1 MGGMGTTMKSLTLAI
16 SFSAALGVAAWS
28 LASATGRVDV
38 DERVSAMLPP
48 PSRAALWD
56 PSERLQALSFGGQAV
71 IGVALLAFAWKG
83 LRRRAS

>member
-1 MGGMGTTMKSLTLAI
+1 MRNLILLMA
-16 SFSAALGVAAWS
+16 FSAALGVAAWS
-28 LASATGRVDV
+28 LASATGRVDA

-48 PSRAALWD
+48 PSRPALWD
-56 PSERLQALSFGGQAV
+56 PSEHLQALSFGGQAA